1 MTYRR
6 AIGCYQSVT
15 GKILTIPNRPPDEF
29 IAAEFCLKPAIL
41 FFSRFYTAS
50 VGCCHLHFPIA
61 VVDLDAVMTGN
72 SRPSGDSRQFPIN
85 VWLILKSG
93 HSKTANNRELRT

>member
-1 MTYRR
+1 MAYRR

-41 FFSRFYTAS
+41 FFSRFYTAW
-50 VGCCHLHFPIA
+50 
-61 VVDLDAVMTGN
+61 TQN
-72 SRPSGDSRQFPIN
+72 S
-85 VWLILKSG
+85 LI
-93 HSKTANNRELRT
+93 